1 MPTWLYTSG
10 PNGLWIFL
18 LLTLILGGSA
28 AFISGKSIAETWR
41 PLWQLPFY
49 MVLLTLIVRFLH
61 FALFEEVLVSARNF
75 VVDYG
80 VLLVLAAL
88 GYRAA
93 RARQMA
99 IQYGDLKG

>member
-1 MPTWLYTSG
+1 MPAWLYTSG

-18 LLTLILGGSA
+18 LLNLILGGSA

-41 PLWQLPFY
+41 PFWQLPFY
-49 MVLLTLIVRFLH
+49 MLLLALIVRFLH
-61 FALFEEVLVSARNF
+61 FALFEEVFVSARNF

-80 VLLVLAAL
+80 VLLVLAGL

-99 IQYGDLKG
+99 IQYGELKG